1 MSRYR
6 VGLLIAVLMLL
17 FTLAAGCAPL
27 QDFDRHLQT
36 ITDPYRFQLAKW
48 EFKALGGEIGEFFS
62 GRHESTDNVTSE
74 VVRYFDN
81 VGQIQ
86 ALESEIEAV
95 KAGDQPGDLAALGD
109 ELGRLRQENAEVDD
123 SVARHLETQI
133 RETLS
138 QQGIYNPA
146 DKYIRLKVGFPPVSF
161 KLDNPPYML
170 VVSPRDRI
178 ESIREITLLPELG
191 VKDMENIEA
200 QVDKLG
206 FSSLVVGL
214 GGLSTYP
221 SYVTDEA
228 DLQFIIETAVHEWLH
243 QYLAF
248 TPLGFR
254 YMLDLAGIQR
264 DYDIATINETVVS
277 MVSKEIG
284 GMIYK
289 EHYALDEKD
298 SAGLNAAE
306 SGFNFNREMRE
317 IRKAVDDYLAKGKIE
332 QAEQFMEQKRQYLAD
347 NSYYIRKLN
356 QAYFAFYGTYADSP
370 TSISPI
376 GVELKKLRSQSVSL
390 KEFLETVMSMT
401 SGQELAESASGNSTA
416 AGLP

>member
-1 MSRYR
+1 MSRYK

-17 FTLAAGCAPL
+17 FTLMAGCAPR
-27 QDFDRHLQT
+27 QDFNRHLQT
-36 ITDPYRFQLAKW
+36 ITNPYRFHLAKW
-48 EFKALGGEIGEFFS
+48 EFKALGGEIGQFFS
-62 GRHESTDNVTSE
+62 GRHESTDNITSE
-74 VVRYFDN
+74 VARYFDN

-95 KAGDQPGDLAALGD
+95 KAGDQSGDLDSLGD
-109 ELGRLRQENAEVDD
+109 ELGRLKQENAEVDN

-178 ESIREITLLPELG
+178 ESIREITLLPELDI
-191 VKDMENIEA
+191 KDMENIEA

-206 FSSLVVGL
+206 VSSLVVDL

-254 YMLDLAGIQR
+254 YMLDLAGVRR

-277 MVSKEIG
+277 IISKEIG

-289 EHYALDEKD
+289 EHYRRDEKD
-298 SAGLNAAE
+298 STGQDTAE

-317 IRKAVDDYLAKGKIE
+317 IRKAVDDYLAQGEIE

-347 NSYYIRKLN
+347 NGYYIRKLN

-376 GVELKKLRSQSVSL
+376 GVELKKLRSRSASL

-401 SGQELAESASGNSTA
+401 SPRELAESVSGNSTA
-416 AGLP
+416 PGLP

>member
-1 MSRYR
+1 MSRYK

-17 FTLAAGCAPL
+17 FTLMAGCAPR
-27 QDFDRHLQT
+27 QDFNRHLQT
-36 ITDPYRFQLAKW
+36 ITNPYRFHLAKW
-48 EFKALGGEIGEFFS
+48 EFKALGGEIGQFFS
-62 GRHESTDNVTSE
+62 GRHESTDNITSE
-74 VVRYFDN
+74 VARYFDN

-95 KAGDQPGDLAALGD
+95 KAGDQPGDLDSLGD
-109 ELGRLRQENAEVDD
+109 ELGRLKQENAEVDN

-170 VVSPRDRI
+170 AVSPRDRI
-178 ESIREITLLPELG
+178 ESIREITLLPELDI
-191 VKDMENIEA
+191 KDMENIEA

-206 FSSLVVGL
+206 VSSLVVDL

-254 YMLDLAGIQR
+254 YMLDLAGVRR

-277 MVSKEIG
+277 IISKEIG

-289 EHYALDEKD
+289 EHYRRDEKD
-298 SAGLNAAE
+298 STGQDTAE

-317 IRKAVDDYLAKGKIE
+317 IRKAVDDYLAQGEIE

-347 NSYYIRKLN
+347 NGYYIRKLN

-376 GVELKKLRSQSVSL
+376 GVELKKLRSRSASL

-401 SGQELAESASGNSTA
+401 SPRELAESVSGNSTA
-416 AGLP
+416 PGLP